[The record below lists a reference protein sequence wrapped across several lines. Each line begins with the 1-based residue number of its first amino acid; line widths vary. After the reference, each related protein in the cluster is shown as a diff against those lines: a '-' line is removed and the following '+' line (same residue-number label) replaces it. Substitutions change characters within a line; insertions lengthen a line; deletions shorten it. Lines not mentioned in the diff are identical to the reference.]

1 MRELP
6 RVNIYDDFYI
16 WFDLEEKKEHY
27 ATPLYLYNVKRDRI
41 DPNDETRL
49 YLKLEKDISKTK
61 LNKKKEI
68 IRQPSTIYIHYV
80 ESIGAI
86 LINFL
91 NADFTN
97 YETAYNTFFYAY
109 GYELVKDYVPYSYTQ
124 KDKFIDNVEFKRII
138 KDIYDTGSDK
148 FIEWQE
154 NFRKCVDFVYNLNG
168 NEELKEEDKLAKFIA
183 YTIKD
188 NDFYTYSQEIEIIT
202 DTYINI
208 HNKYHNETLKNLID
222 RIKNK
227 DQELELH
234 NVYTSKNLTSI
245 CFAVLDQIV
254 RHENLQIKTC
264 LNCGRYFIPNY
275 RQNEIYCDLANVD
288 QSPTCK
294 EKGANEQYKK
304 NLENNKA
311 QALYRRIYRQ
321 KFMIAQRN
329 KDSKTIQKEFEQWKR
344 EAKDK
349 VNKMKKGKLTEERSF
364 KRLSEDDVKKLDY
377 DYERDVRADKKRF
390 QN

>member
-6 RVNIYDDFYI
+6 RANISEDFYM

-27 ATPLYLYNVKRDRI
+27 ATPLYLYQVKRDRI
-41 DPNDETRL
+41 NPSDETKL
-49 YLKLEKDISKTK
+49 YLKLKKDISKVKTGK
-61 LNKKKEI
+61 DKEI
-68 IRQPSTIYIHYV
+68 IRHPSTIYIHYV
-80 ESIGAI
+80 ESLGAM

-109 GYELVKDYVPYSYTQ
+109 GYELVKDYAPYSYLKNDEHITDVQ
-124 KDKFIDNVEFKRII
+124 FKEII
-138 KDIYDTGSDK
+138 KDIFETGSDR
-148 FIEWQE
+148 FIEWQD

-168 NEELKEEDKLAKFIA
+168 NEDLKDEENKLAKFVA

-188 NDFYTYSQEIEIIT
+188 SEFYTYSKDIEVIT
-202 DTYINI
+202 DNYINI
-208 HNKYHNETLKNLID
+208 HNYNYNETITELIKK
-222 RIKNK
+222 INNK
-227 DQELELH
+227 DSKLELH
-234 NVYTSKNLTSI
+234 NVYTSTKLRGI
-245 CFAVLDQIV
+245 CFIVLDLLVKQ
-254 RHENLQIKTC
+254 ENLPIKIC
-264 LNCGRYFIPNY
+264 QNCGRYFIPTF

-288 QSPTCK
+288 QSPSCK

-304 NLENNKA
+304 NLENNQT

-329 KDSKTIQKEFEQWKR
+329 KESKTIQKDFEQWKK

-349 VNKMKKGKLTEERSF
+349 INKMKKNKLTEGEVY
-364 KRLSEDDVKKLDY
+364 KWLVENK
-377 DYERDVRADKKRF
+377 
-390 QN
+390 

>member
-6 RVNIYDDFYI
+6 RVNVYEDFYM

-27 ATPLYLYNVKRDRI
+27 ATPLYLYKVKRERI
-41 DPNDETRL
+41 NPNDETKL
-49 YLKLEKDISKTK
+49 CLKLEKDISKVKTGK
-61 LNKKKEI
+61 DKEI
-68 IRQPSTIYIHYV
+68 IRHPSTIYIHYT
-80 ESIGAI
+80 ENIGTM

-91 NADFTN
+91 NADFTD

-109 GYELVKDYVPYSYTQ
+109 GYELVKEYAPNSYL
-124 KDKFIDNVEFKRII
+124 KNDNYIDNTTFKSII
-138 KDIYDTGSDK
+138 KEIYDAGSDR
-148 FIEWQE
+148 FIEWQD

-168 NEELKEEDKLAKFIA
+168 NEDLKDEENKLAKFIA

-188 NDFYTYSQEIEIIT
+188 SEFYTYSQDIEIIT
-202 DTYINI
+202 DNYINI
-208 HNKYHNETLKNLID
+208 HNYNSNETAQELIK
-222 RIKNK
+222 RINNK
-227 DQELELH
+227 DSKLELH
-234 NVYTSKNLTSI
+234 NVYTSNKLTSM
-245 CFAVLDQIV
+245 CFAILDQIV
-254 RHENLQIKTC
+254 RHETLQIKTC

-275 RQNEIYCDLANVD
+275 RQNEIYCDLPNPD

-304 NLENNKA
+304 NLENNKT

-329 KDSKTIQKEFEQWKR
+329 KDSKAIQEEFEQWKK

-349 VNKMKKGKLTEERSF
+349 VNKMKKDKLTEDEVY
-364 KRLSEDDVKKLDY
+364 KWLVENK
-377 DYERDVRADKKRF
+377 
-390 QN
+390 